1 MSPRY
6 HYLPWVREGAAHA
19 FTNPDTLAP
28 VLAKADGDRRLLD
41 APGRPARQ
49 RPRAASTCRCAST
62 GRATSSGSTRAPSSA
77 PTRSRARP
85 TSSRT
90 TSPASSSTTPTSR
103 GSSRPRRPASNG
115 RLRPWLVLVV
125 LRQSDE
131 RQRCARAATCRCR
144 RSTRPLAELPDLVE
158 SWAWAHAQVVQMDA
172 DAAGRRAAHLA
183 ARPEPLA
190 AALARAG
197 SRPETRT
204 SRCVVPAFDAGRKAG
219 LGEEVTAADED
230 KLAPAWDGTKPVVTL
245 PVYYHWEFATGSG
258 GDFETLARRL
268 RPQPVAANVG
278 RRPLR
283 VGTQPFGLPDG
294 GVLAARG
301 RARRAGAV
309 HAAGADDRV
318 PQRAAQAR
326 EPRRRSRSSR
336 RPSTAAGSRRA
347 TPSPPTPASPR
358 GCAT

>member
-1 MSPRY
+1 MR
-6 HYLPWVREGAAHA
+6 
-19 FTNPDTLAP
+19 FTNADTLAP
-28 VLAKADGDRRLLD
+28 VLAKADGDRRLSTLPVGLLVND
-41 APGRPARQ
+41 RRAR
-49 RPRAASTCRCAST
+49 RRGRCAST
-62 GRATSSGSTRAPSSA
+62 ARATSSGSIRAAVLRTDPL
-77 PTRSRARP
+77 ARTADFEP
-85 TSSRT
+85 NYLACIEFDNPDFPWLFT
-90 TSPASSSTTPTSR
+90 PAAA
-103 GSSRPRRPASNG
+103 GVNG

-131 RQRCARAATCRCR
+131 LTL
-144 RSTRPLAELPDLVE
+144 RSSRDLPLP
-158 SWAWAHAQVVQMDA
+158 QVDA
-172 DAAGRRAAHLA
+172 PAGRA
-183 ARPEPLA
+183 ARPDRVVGVG
-190 AALARAG
+190 ARAG
-197 SRPETRT
+197 RADGRDRSRSRTCSPRSPTRT
-204 SRCVVPAFDAGRKAG
+204 SRGSSRPRRLEAETSYLACVVPAFDAGRKAG

-230 KLAPAWDGTKPVVTL
+230 ELAPAWDGSKPVVTL

-309 HAAGADDRV
+309 HAPGADGRL

-326 EPRRRSRSSR
+326 EPRRRSRSWR

-347 TPSPPTPASPR
+347 TPSPPTPTSPR